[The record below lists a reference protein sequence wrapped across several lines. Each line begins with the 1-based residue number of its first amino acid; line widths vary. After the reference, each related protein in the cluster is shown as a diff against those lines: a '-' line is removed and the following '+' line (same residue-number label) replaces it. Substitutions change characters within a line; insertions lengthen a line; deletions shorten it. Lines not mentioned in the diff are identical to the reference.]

1 MNNLSVKF
9 DGHELSD
16 YLVVQP
22 GFSRGIS
29 GNNEVK
35 LKKIGLGQGQKLVS
49 VSYNE
54 KIIPMPF
61 FMKNNLIVKR
71 RELEAILSV
80 TEPKELIF
88 GDEPDKVYYALPESE
103 IDFSDEKMY
112 GSANFN
118 WLVPDGMSHSITLT
132 PITAEPNE
140 TGILSMDINYD
151 GVVDTP
157 LQLKFHNN
165 AETGYLSV
173 IGIHEDQ
180 ATFLTQLGYMD
191 EADGEVRE
199 KMATIF
205 EKDGGKSFANWKDA
219 SVFYE
224 NQSKKVVTTMS
235 SITDYGGWLGK
246 LPSSFTNNG
255 GVFYGACKELVL
267 PTAAQSCYLWAR
279 AWFETAVMGQTGEWC
294 LAYVDETNKF
304 IAGMAIEKSD
314 AVGNSAMVNFL
325 IGDGSGGS
333 RVYKTMP
340 LTPSYWQPPNPYGTE
355 SRLINT
361 NMFDLKKENDKITY
375 FFNGS
380 YYTVTIPALQ
390 TKKVKKVQFF
400 TGQYGSRPAS
410 KLVTHMGIRDVLV
423 IDLKSQY
430 WQDLPNRFKAGT
442 DVEIRQD
449 SGMNMIYRDGIKTLE
464 DFVTGSTFPIL
475 KPGNNHIE
483 FGWSGFTT
491 TPPTITGTYEKR
503 WY

>member
-1 MNNLSVKF
+1 M
-9 DGHELSD
+9 
-16 YLVVQP
+16 
-22 GFSRGIS
+22 
-29 GNNEVK
+29 
-35 LKKIGLGQGQKLVS
+35 
-49 VSYNE
+49 
-54 KIIPMPF
+54 
-61 FMKNNLIVKR
+61 
-71 RELEAILSV
+71 SV
-80 TEPKELIF
+80 TMTCNGKSSENLFVIQSVERFGFDFEKSMLPSSTGGGVVASSRRTEKTITVTFTICDDNIPVRSIKETIYQFL
-88 GDEPDKVYYALPESE
+88 KESRNVLL
-103 IDFSDEKMY
+103 FSDEETRY
-112 GSANFN
+112 YIAESVQLTINELTEFLGTGTIVFTIA
-118 WLVPDGMSHSITLT
+118 DAISHDLTLT
-132 PITAEPNE
+132 PTTAKPDEN
-140 TGILSMDINYD
+140 GILSMDINYD

-165 AETGYLSV
+165 AETGYLSA

-235 SITDYGGWLGK
+235 SISDYGGWLGK

-255 GVFYGACKELVL
+255 GGYYGACKELVL

-279 AWFETAVMGQTGEWC
+279 AWFETGVMGQTGEWC
-294 LAYVDETNKF
+294 LAYVDENNHF
-304 IAGMAIEKSD
+304 IAGMAIEKND
-314 AVGNSAMVNFL
+314 GVGNSAMVNFL
-325 IGDGSGGS
+325 IGDGAGGS
-333 RVYKTMP
+333 RVYKINEF
-340 LTPSYWQPPNPYGTE
+340 TPSYWSPPNPYGTQA
-355 SRLINT
+355 RTNNT

-375 FFNGS
+375 FFNGG
-380 YYTVTIPALQ
+380 YYSTTIPALQ

-400 TGQYGSRPAS
+400 TGQYGSQPAS

-423 IDLKSQY
+423 VDLKSQY

-491 TPPTITGTYEKR
+491 TPPTITGIYEKR